1 LGRSPMGE
9 RPLGRQ
15 SMEFVMKHFMCA
27 IGLLALVAMGS
38 LMGSSPAHADYAL
51 VQFGDGYCRIWWDSA
66 DTPWGI
72 GWTKIVVGLPD
83 QFAARA
89 ALDAALSQGV
99 CH

>member
-1 LGRSPMGE
+1 MGE
-9 RPLGRQ
+9 RPVGPH
-15 SMEFVMKHFMCA
+15 SKEFVMKHFLCA
-27 IGLLALVAMGS
+27 IGLLALAAT
-38 LMGSSPAHADYAL
+38 GSSPAQADYAL

-89 ALDAALSQGV
+89 ALNTALSQGV